1 MLEGSKAEEIIKE
14 IVKDWEMESID
25 ADGHSGGL
33 VTAWSPIL
41 Q

>member
-25 ADGHSGGL
+25 ANGNSGGL
-33 VTAWSPIL
+33 VTAWSPFL